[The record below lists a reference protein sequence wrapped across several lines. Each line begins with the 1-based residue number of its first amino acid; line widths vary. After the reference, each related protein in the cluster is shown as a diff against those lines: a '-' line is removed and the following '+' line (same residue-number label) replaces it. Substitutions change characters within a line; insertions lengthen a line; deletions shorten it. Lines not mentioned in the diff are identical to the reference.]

1 MASFSDYSEN
11 KVLNYLLRGKAFA
24 VPNLYL
30 ALFTSSN
37 GLEANTHLT
46 QTEVATSGTGYARV
60 AIPVSTGW
68 TDNGS
73 SFANAALLQFG
84 QCTAGSNTV
93 THFAIC
99 TAITAGQ
106 LIVSGA
112 LNSSLNISSGIQPQF
127 ASGSLSVSS
136 D

>member
-1 MASFSDYSEN
+1 MSMSNTTENQVLASMLKGTDLPFRTDTN
-11 KVLNYLLRGKAFA
+11 R
-24 VPNLYL
+24 YL
-30 ALFTSSN
+30 ALFTADPTEL
-37 GLEANTHLT
+37 GAFTDEATY
-46 QTEVATSGTGYARV
+46 TGYSRV
-60 AIPVSTGW
+60 AIPISTGW

-99 TAITAGQ
+99 TAITVGQ